1 MAEKPQTAAK
11 TPQTITINDTQ
22 YDADK
27 LSESARNQ
35 VANLRVTDQE
45 IERVK
50 QQLAIY
56 QTARAAY
63 ANELAK
69 ELPEKPA
76 GKKPADKKAAKAGQ

>member
-1 MAEKPQTAAK
+1 MAKK
-11 TPQTITINDTQ
+11 TKTITINGQQ

-27 LSESARNQ
+27 LSEAARIQ

-45 IERVK
+45 IERVQ

-63 ANELAK
+63 AQALSQELT
-69 ELPEKPA
+69 A
-76 GKKPADKKAAKAGQ
+76 GKH

>member
-1 MAEKPQTAAK
+1 MAKKAQATAK
-11 TPQTITINDTQ
+11 KPQTITINGTP
-22 YDADK
+22 YEADK
-27 LSESARNQ
+27 LSEGARNH

-63 ANELAK
+63 AQALSS
-69 ELPEKPA
+69 ELPK
-76 GKKPADKKAAKAGQ
+76 GKH

>member
-1 MAEKPQTAAK
+1 MAKKAPTTAK
-11 TPQTITINDTQ
+11 QPQTITINGTQ
-22 YDADK
+22 YEADK

-63 ANELAK
+63 AQALSQ
-69 ELPEKPA
+69 ELPK
-76 GKKPADKKAAKAGQ
+76 GKH

>member
-1 MAEKPQTAAK
+1 MAKKAQTAAK
-11 TPQTITINDTQ
+11 KPQTITINGTQ
-22 YDADK
+22 YEADK

-63 ANELAK
+63 AQALSN
-69 ELPEKPA
+69 ELPE
-76 GKKPADKKAAKAGQ
+76 DKH

>member
-1 MAEKPQTAAK
+1 MAKK
-11 TPQTITINDTQ
+11 NQTITINGKK

-27 LSESARNQ
+27 LSDAARNQ

-45 IERVK
+45 IERVQ

-63 ANELAK
+63 AQALSREL
-69 ELPEKPA
+69 
-76 GKKPADKKAAKAGQ
+76 PADKH

>member
-1 MAEKPQTAAK
+1 MAEQA
-11 TPQTITINDTQ
+11 QTIVIDGKGYNT
-22 YDADK
+22 AS
-27 LSESARNQ
+27 LSENARAQ

-63 ANELAK
+63 AQALAQ
-69 ELPEKPA
+69 ELPE
-76 GKKPADKKAAKAGQ
+76 DKH